1 MPHQNGAYSFLIPQF
16 STDPGWDTNSLKF
29 GGTLRIESH
38 RPQTHTFCSR
48 SVQQTILCSL
58 FFAKKI
64 IIEISQVPWLV
75 KNPLFISFSL
85 VWLMEYETTSS
96 FLVFKVLSSEAG
108 YFNERKILSLS
119 FKIILKQNFQK
130 LLLKFKTNFWP
141 QNLDEAFFS

>member
-1 MPHQNGAYSFLIPQF
+1 MPHQKEAYSFLIPQF

-75 KNPLFISFSL
+75 KNPLFI
-85 VWLMEYETTSS
+85 VWDVGCSP
-96 FLVFKVLSSEAG
+96 
-108 YFNERKILSLS
+108 KIPALASC
-119 FKIILKQNFQK
+119 
-130 LLLKFKTNFWP
+130 
-141 QNLDEAFFS
+141 D